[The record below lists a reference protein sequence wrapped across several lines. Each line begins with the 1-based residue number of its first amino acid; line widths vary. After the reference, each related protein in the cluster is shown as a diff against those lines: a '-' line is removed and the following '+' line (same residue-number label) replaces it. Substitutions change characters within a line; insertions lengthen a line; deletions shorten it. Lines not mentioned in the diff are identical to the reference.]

1 MTTEKRNEIP
11 RYRDLPIDP
20 SKPPGSAWGVFGE
33 EDEVGTIN
41 LLTPEHARRAAGLVR
56 KGAVFSLNWSLEKPD
71 PPILNRQ
78 QMKHTIIHL
87 DPGTDDYY
95 DNFYT
100 QVSSQWDALSHWP
113 HPEHGYYNGRTLQ
126 DFTGKPGSKNGID
139 NWAERGIV
147 GRYVL
152 ADVDRCRLENGTPI
166 RHEERDEIT
175 VDEVEAALAGQGSS
189 LGEGDVL
196 LLRTGWIGWYEGTD
210 EATRAEL
217 GASGGQLRA
226 PGLSPEE
233 RTLEWLW
240 DHRISAVAADCPA
253 LEAIPPLPN
262 PDDPSVEGFLH
273 FRIIPLLGMA
283 VGEMFVLDGL
293 AEDCAADGV
302 YEGLFTSAPLNKVG
316 GSGSPANALAI
327 K

>member
-1 MTTEKRNEIP
+1 MTVDKTNIP
-11 RYRDLPIDP
+11 SYRDLPSDP
-20 SKPPGSAWGVFGE
+20 SKPSGSAWGVFGE
-33 EDEVGTIN
+33 TDEVGTIN
-41 LLTPEHARRAAGLVR
+41 FLTSEHARNAAGLVR
-56 KGAVFSLNWSLEKPD
+56 KGAVFSLNWDLEKPN
-71 PPILNRQ
+71 PPILNREP
-78 QMKHTIIHL
+78 MSHHIIHL

-100 QVSSQWDALSHWP
+100 QVSTQWDALSHWP
-113 HPEHGYYNGRTLQ
+113 HPEHGYYNGRSLE

-139 NWAERGIV
+139 NWARRGIV

-152 ADVDRCRLENGTPI
+152 ADVDRFRRESGTPI
-166 RHEERDEIT
+166 RYDEREEISVDEINAT
-175 VDEVEAALAGQGSS
+175 LEKQGTT
-189 LGEGDVL
+189 LREGDIL
-196 LLRTGWIGWYEGTD
+196 LLRFGWVGWYEQTD
-210 EATRAEL
+210 EKTRAAL
-217 GASGGQLRA
+217 GASGAQLRS

-240 DHRISAVAADCPA
+240 DHHVSAVAADCPA

-262 PDDPSVEGFLH
+262 PDNPSIEGFLH

-283 VGEMFVLDGL
+283 VGEMFVLDAL
-293 AEDCAADGV
+293 AEDCDADGI